1 MLSETEIKRAAS
13 MINERRND
21 SIEMDGTINGMKE

>member
-13 MINERRND
+13 MINVRRND
-21 SIEMDGTINGMKE
+21 SIEMDLKVNGMKE

>member
-13 MINERRND
+13 MTHGRRND
-21 SIEMDGTINGMKE
+21 SIEMDRKINGMKE